1 MYKAKNYSIIVKTI
15 ISYMITELRKGEM
28 GTSKNIIRNW
38 LVLHR

>member
-1 MYKAKNYSIIVKTI
+1 MIVKTI

-28 GTSKNIIRNW
+28 RKSKNIIRNW